1 MFYLPFRRP
10 DLASDSDNPPA
21 TVGREALKRVIV
33 VGTSGSGKTTFAR
46 ALASKMGVP
55 HVEFDAYRHGPNWTE
70 TPNDVFRQKLSEA
83 LSGPSVG
90 GGWELQ
96 RRSGCC
102 LATRHGHC
110 VARLPVSPDLLEAVP
125 ADHRQ
130 AVRRTELWNG
140 NRESLWEHL
149 FTRDSLLLW
158 AIQTH
163 WSRRRRYRVTF
174 KLPEYNH
181 LTVFHVRRARAAD
194 ALLDSIAQGV
204 KNTESVA

>member
-1 MFYLPFRRP
+1 MADGNYSVVRDVVWPRATAIVWLDYPFPLTFWRLFRR
-10 DLASDSDNPPA
+10 
-21 TVGREALKRVIV
+21 TIGR
-33 VGTSGSGKTTFAR
+33 
-46 ALASKMGVP
+46 
-55 HVEFDAYRHGPNWTE
+55 
-70 TPNDVFRQKLSEA
+70 
-83 LSGPSVG
+83 
-90 GGWELQ
+90 
-96 RRSGCC
+96 
-102 LATRHGHC
+102 
-110 VARLPVSPDLLEAVP
+110 
-125 ADHRQ
+125 